1 MAVERQLDLEQQRAC
16 ARELCQATLTGMA
29 KIPPFKDAHAIHLDG
44 VVSPATAE
52 LLNSSP
58 DDATRWMILL
68 ASPEFQLK

>member
-1 MAVERQLDLEQQRAC
+1 
-16 ARELCQATLTGMA
+16 MA

>member
-1 MAVERQLDLEQQRAC
+1 
-16 ARELCQATLTGMA
+16 MA
-29 KIPPFKDAHAIHLDG
+29 KIPAFKDAHTIHLDG